1 MKTIIIT
8 GANSGIGYETAKAL
22 ALKGNTIIAASRD
35 REETR
40 EKIKGLNK
48 ICDEAMSRGKAV
60 FYDLDLANLKSVR
73 EFITK
78 VTTDYPVID
87 PLICN
92 AGVMNTPYRLTMD
105 GFETQFQVNFLSHF
119 MISHGVIDNLQKS
132 ENPKLI
138 NVCSASAEKG
148 QIDSLEELR
157 RISTIPEDEY
167 DAMTSYR
174 ESKLAQQVS
183 VIEFARQGQ
192 YQKIKFSL
200 IHPGI
205 VNTNLFYRNSGNLY
219 KIVMLP
225 FVYLGYV
232 FGFFKTPKQGAATTV
247 FLSETDGYESGLYWN
262 EQKELTPNPRTE
274 NLEYSRELWNWSVE
288 QISDES

>member
-22 ALKGNTIIAASRD
+22 ALKGNIILAASRD

-40 EKIKGLNK
+40 ERIKGLNK
-48 ICDEAMSRGKAV
+48 ICDEARSPGKVV

-73 EFITK
+73 AFIAK
-78 VTTDYPVID
+78 VATDYPVID
-87 PLICN
+87 TLICN
-92 AGVMNTPYRLTMD
+92 AGVMNAPYRRTVD

-119 MISHGVIDNLQKS
+119 MISHGLVDNLQKS

-157 RISTIPEDEY
+157 RISTISEDEY
-167 DAMTSYR
+167 DAITSYR

-205 VNTNLFYRNSGNLY
+205 VNTNLFYRNSGKLY
-219 KIVMLP
+219 KFVMVP
-225 FVYLGYV
+225 FVYIGYV
-232 FGFFKTPKQGAATTV
+232 LGFFKTPKQGAATTIL
-247 FLSETDGYESGLYWN
+247 LSETDEYESGSYWTK
-262 EQKELTPNPRTE
+262 QKQLAPNPITE
-274 NLEYSRELWNWSVE
+274 NLAYSRELWHWSVE
-288 QISDES
+288 QITR

>member
-22 ALKGNTIIAASRD
+22 ALKGNLIIAASRD

-40 EKIKGLNK
+40 EKIKGLNE
-48 ICDEAMSRGKAV
+48 ICGEAKSRGKVV
-60 FYDLDLANLKSVR
+60 FYDLDLANLQSVR
-73 EFITK
+73 EFIHR
-78 VTTDYPVID
+78 VTTDYSVVD
-87 PLICN
+87 TLICN
-92 AGVMNTPYRLTMD
+92 AGVMNAPYRLTVD
-105 GFETQFQVNFLSHF
+105 GFESQFQVNFLSHF

-138 NVCSASAEKG
+138 SVCSASAEKG

-157 RISTIPEDEY
+157 RISTISEDEY

-232 FGFFKTPKQGAATTV
+232 LGFFKTPKQGAATSIL
-247 FLSETDGYESGLYWN
+247 LSETDGYVSGSYWTK
-262 EQKELTPNPRTE
+262 QKQLTPNPITE

-288 QISDES
+288 QVSG

>member
-1 MKTIIIT
+1 
-8 GANSGIGYETAKAL
+8 
-22 ALKGNTIIAASRD
+22 
-35 REETR
+35 
-40 EKIKGLNK
+40 
-48 ICDEAMSRGKAV
+48 MSRGKAV
-60 FYDLDLANLKSVR
+60 FYNLDLANLESVR
-73 EFITK
+73 EFVAE

-87 PLICN
+87 TLICN
-92 AGVMNTPYRLTMD
+92 AGVMNTPYRLTVD

-132 ENPKLI
+132 ETPKLI

-157 RISTIPEDEY
+157 RISTISEDEY

-232 FGFFKTPKQGAATTV
+232 FGFFKTPKQGAETSIL
-247 FLSETDGYESGLYWN
+247 LSETDGYESGLHWTK
-262 EQKELTPNPRTE
+262 QKQLPPNPITE

-288 QISDES
+288 QISG

>member
-1 MKTIIIT
+1 MKTIIVT
-8 GANSGIGYETAKAL
+8 GANSGIGYETAQAL
-22 ALKGNTIIAASRD
+22 ALNGNTIIAASRD

-40 EKIKGLNK
+40 EKIEGLNR
-48 ICDEAMSRGKAV
+48 ICDEAVSRGKVV
-60 FYDLDLANLKSVR
+60 FYDVDLANLKSVR
-73 EFITK
+73 EFIAE

-87 PLICN
+87 TLICN
-92 AGVMNTPYRLTMD
+92 AGVMNAPYRLTVD

-119 MISHGVIDNLQKS
+119 MISHGVIENLQKS

-157 RISTIPEDEY
+157 RISTISEDEY

-183 VIEFARQGQ
+183 VTEFARQGR

-200 IHPGI
+200 VHPGI
-205 VNTNLFYRNSGNLY
+205 VNTNLFYRNSSNLY
-219 KIVMLP
+219 KLVMLP
-225 FVYLGYV
+225 FVYLGYL
-232 FGFFKTPKQGAATTV
+232 FGFFQTPKQGAATTL
-247 FLSETDGYESGLYWN
+247 FLSETDDYESGSYWSK
-262 EQKELTPNPRTE
+262 QKELTPNPITK
-274 NLEYSRELWNWSVE
+274 NLEYSRELWNWSVDL
-288 QISDES
+288 ISV

>member
-22 ALKGNTIIAASRD
+22 ALNGNTIIAASRD

-73 EFITK
+73 EFIAE

-87 PLICN
+87 TLICN
-92 AGVMNTPYRLTMD
+92 AGVMNTPYRLTVD

-232 FGFFKTPKQGAATTV
+232 FGFFKTPKQGAATTIL
-247 FLSETDGYESGLYWN
+247 LSETDGYESGSYWTK
-262 EQKELTPNPRTE
+262 QKQLTPNPITA

-288 QISDES
+288 QISG

>member
-40 EKIKGLNK
+40 EKIKGLNE
-48 ICDEAMSRGKAV
+48 ICDEATSRGKVV

-73 EFITK
+73 EFVAE

-87 PLICN
+87 TLICN
-92 AGVMNTPYRLTMD
+92 AGVMNTPYRLTVD

-132 ENPKLI
+132 ETPKLI

-157 RISTIPEDEY
+157 RISTISEDEY

-183 VIEFARQGQ
+183 VMQFARQGQ

-232 FGFFKTPKQGAATTV
+232 FGFFKTPKQGAETSIL
-247 FLSETDGYESGLYWN
+247 LSETDGYESGLYWTK
-262 EQKELTPNPRTE
+262 QKQLPPNPITE

-288 QISDES
+288 QISG

>member
-73 EFITK
+73 EFVAE

-87 PLICN
+87 TLICN
-92 AGVMNTPYRLTMD
+92 AGVMNTPYRLTVD

-232 FGFFKTPKQGAATTV
+232 FGFFKTPKQGAATTIL
-247 FLSETDGYESGLYWN
+247 LSETDGYESGSYWTK
-262 EQKELTPNPRTE
+262 QKQLTPNPITA

-288 QISDES
+288 QISG

>member
-40 EKIKGLNK
+40 EKIKGLNE
-48 ICDEAMSRGKAV
+48 ICDEATSRGKVV

-73 EFITK
+73 EFIAE

-87 PLICN
+87 TLICN
-92 AGVMNTPYRLTMD
+92 AGVMNTPYRLTVD

-132 ENPKLI
+132 ETPKLI

-157 RISTIPEDEY
+157 RISTISEDKS

-183 VIEFARQGQ
+183 VMEFARHGQ

-205 VNTNLFYRNSGNLY
+205 VNTNLFYRNSGTLY

-232 FGFFKTPKQGAATTV
+232 FGFFKTPKQGAETSIL
-247 FLSETDGYESGLYWN
+247 LSETDGYESGLYWTK
-262 EQKELTPNPRTE
+262 QKQLPPNPITE

-288 QISDES
+288 QISG